1 MPSAVK
7 QAIKSMLRPALR
19 VAPLD
24 GLLACVQWLSARVG
38 SVILVRDWTLQA
50 YGWPQFFKHRI
61 NLVRWSDEPR
71 RWSFVA
77 RGVYAREH
85 MFRGCTVLDLC
96 CGDGTYSRY
105 FFSDIAARVDAV
117 DIDDHGLAYARRY
130 NRGDPIRYH
139 RIDIV
144 QQELPD
150 TQYDFVV
157 WNAAICYFEMPQ
169 IRAILSKI
177 VRSGKPQ
184 MRLCGMLPKAT
195 GYIDHKTEF
204 ADRHSVEALLSEFF
218 TTVSVREIDEIS
230 AITFYFSATG
240 PRPLA

>member
-1 MPSAVK
+1 M
-7 QAIKSMLRPALR
+7 MRPALR

-24 GLLACVQWLSARVG
+24 GLLAWVQRLSARVG
-38 SVILVRDWTLQA
+38 SVIILRDWTLQA

-61 NLVRWSDEPR
+61 NLARWSVEPQ

-77 RGVYAREH
+77 RGVYAREQ

-105 FFSDIAARVDAV
+105 FFSDIASRVDAV

-130 NRGDPIRYH
+130 NGGGPIRYH

-169 IRAILSKI
+169 IKAILGKI
-177 VRSGKPQ
+177 VRAGKPG
-184 MRLCGMLPKAT
+184 MRLCGMLPKGT

-204 ADRHSVEALLSEFF
+204 ADAQRVEALLSEFF
-218 TTVSVREIDEIS
+218 TTVSVKEIDEIS

-240 PRPLA
+240 PRPAAT